1 MRMTDK
7 FFTRDEAEELLGYI
21 APHLEQA
28 RDQKQAMDKLDEELS
43 RASAEIMVLGGS
55 IPPRKKLGQ
64 IRIKRNELAEQLKE
78 SVSKVAETGCL
89 IKDLEEGLVDFPSIV
104 KGEEVYLCWKLGE
117 ERIEYWHRV
126 HEGFAGRKL
135 IDNTLPDDEPPGG
148 SRIH

>member
-1 MRMTDK
+1 MRMADK